1 MHSRKYCKMLKTYR
15 KSLKKIAKECRP
27 WDYGWSID
35 FLIEHLKFMRDY
47 YALGENIIGMEDK
60 EWKPEEKY
68 TCLEMINQILA
79 AYQEFNDYS
88 PDFSQI
94 EHMSEAEKKI
104 WLEQSKNEYLT
115 LKHKVYNL
123 LEQNLSKLWD

>member
-27 WDYGWSID
+27 WDYVWSID

-47 YALGENIIGMEDK
+47 YTLGENIMGMEDK
-60 EWKPEEKY
+60 EWKSEEKY
-68 TCLEMINQILA
+68 TRLEMINQILA
-79 AYQEFNDYS
+79 AYQEFDDYS

-94 EHMSEAEKKI
+94 EHMSEAEKKDLARTI
-104 WLEQSKNEYLT
+104 KEWIFNFKTQGILPIITKPI
-115 LKHKVYNL
+115 
-123 LEQNLSKLWD
+123 

>member
-1 MHSRKYCKMLKTYR
+1 
-15 KSLKKIAKECRP
+15 
-27 WDYGWSID
+27 
-35 FLIEHLKFMRDY
+35 
-47 YALGENIIGMEDK
+47 MEDK

-68 TCLEMINQILA
+68 TRLEMINQILA
-79 AYQEFNDYS
+79 AYQEFDDYF

-94 EHMSEAEKKI
+94 EHMTEVGKKI

-115 LKHKVYNL
+115 LKHKVYDL

>member
-1 MHSRKYCKMLKTYR
+1 
-15 KSLKKIAKECRP
+15 
-27 WDYGWSID
+27 
-35 FLIEHLKFMRDY
+35 MRDY
-47 YALGENIIGMEDK
+47 YTLGENIMGMEDK

-68 TCLEMINQILA
+68 TRLEMINQILA
-79 AYQEFNDYS
+79 AYQEFDDYS

-115 LKHKVYNL
+115 LKHKVYDL

>member
-27 WDYGWSID
+27 WDYVWSID
-35 FLIEHLKFMRDY
+35 FLIEYLKFMRDY
-47 YALGENIIGMEDK
+47 YTLGENIMGMEDK

-68 TCLEMINQILA
+68 TRLEMINQILA
-79 AYQEFNDYS
+79 AYQEFDDYS

-104 WLEQSKNEYLT
+104 WLEQSKNEYST
-115 LKHKVYNL
+115 LKHKVYYL